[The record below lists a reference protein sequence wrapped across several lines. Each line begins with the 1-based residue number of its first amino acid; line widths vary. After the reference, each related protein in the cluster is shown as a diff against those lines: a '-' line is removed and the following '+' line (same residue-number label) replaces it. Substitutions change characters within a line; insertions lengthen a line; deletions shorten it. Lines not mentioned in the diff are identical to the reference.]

1 MKTVNWMAVAVA
13 SAVACAALAGPELS
27 GTPDELAAHL
37 NSIPGQVTLT
47 GTAELKI
54 EADKAEVVLG
64 VRTSDRSFKAALV
77 KNQQMRADIMALM
90 ETNGIPAKRI
100 RMSRFSSTPT
110 QGFFTSKVKSYEV
123 ESRVTVEA
131 ASEKEVQAVA
141 AIVDEKEGVS
151 LQSLSFSDT
160 RKDDHAAKA
169 VSLALAKV
177 RSQKS
182 IYERS
187 LDVVLI
193 PRAVG
198 PQPGVFSPVVRR
210 AYAAKDMASAPR
222 CESLALQ
229 APDISQFDQ
238 LVYNVTV
245 VVTFD
250 VRGKK
255 KPAPVPV
262 VPPVDQPAAGVPVR
276 QP

>member
-210 AYAAKDMASAPR
+210 AYAAKDMASVPR

>member
-1 MKTVNWMAVAVA
+1 M
-13 SAVACAALAGPELS
+13 
-27 GTPDELAAHL
+27 
-37 NSIPGQVTLT
+37 
-47 GTAELKI
+47 
-54 EADKAEVVLG
+54 
-64 VRTSDRSFKAALV
+64 
-77 KNQQMRADIMALM
+77 
-90 ETNGIPAKRI
+90 
-100 RMSRFSSTPT
+100 
-110 QGFFTSKVKSYEV
+110 
-123 ESRVTVEA
+123 
-131 ASEKEVQAVA
+131 A

-160 RKDDHAAKA
+160 LKDDHAAKA

-177 RSQKS
+177 RSQKA
-182 IYERS
+182 IYERN

-210 AYAAKDMASAPR
+210 AYAAKDMASVSISPQ
-222 CESLALQ
+222 SPVVL